1 MTSLLH
7 FWIITSISHKLSICG
22 LSELHY
28 LFPLAILVQNQ
39 LSLEQNINICE
50 RNEDIKFV
58 TRARARAR
66 ARTHMTSYLPHLMI
80 FHGNSFAIL

>member
-7 FWIITSISHKLSICG
+7 FWIITSISHKLSIRG
-22 LSELHY
+22 LSELH

-58 TRARARAR
+58 TRARAHVLISSTFNDFSWKFFHHPVA
-66 ARTHMTSYLPHLMI
+66 LMC
-80 FHGNSFAIL
+80 